1 MKNDSYF
8 YSSFFILH
16 SSFILS
22 SSGRRLFFMILKDF
36 YPSMKDF
43 CPLLRYIFRNFAGEM
58 YVLNIT
64 N

>member
-1 MKNDSYF
+1 
-8 YSSFFILH
+8 
-16 SSFILS
+16 
-22 SSGRRLFFMILKDF
+22 MILKDF

-64 N
+64 NYSK